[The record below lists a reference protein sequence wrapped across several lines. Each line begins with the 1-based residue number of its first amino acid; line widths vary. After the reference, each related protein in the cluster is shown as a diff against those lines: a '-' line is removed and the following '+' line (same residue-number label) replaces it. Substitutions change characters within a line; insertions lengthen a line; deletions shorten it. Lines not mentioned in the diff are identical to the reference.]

1 MFSWKSKD
9 KNSDKN
15 EKKKKTVSETG
26 TVVQN
31 NNTTSYNMRKT
42 VQIMETSHSSQQR
55 TITTTSSSSGTI
67 TSRQWPPPS
76 NITENTRHNSLSE
89 LKLRPI
95 PFAGQ
100 SYNLPR
106 MTPNYISTF
115 TRHNSERLPTNT
127 TNNNVV
133 SKKYILPGSQKVE
146 SDARLFQNSA
156 ISSVPRT
163 QPFQNVSAISSVSRT
178 QPFQNVSAISS
189 VSRIQPTTVP
199 NNDRLIT
206 SRDVPKYDTNG
217 PRRGTVVIFN
227 NIKFLDSNDERKGAE
242 LDEKNLK
249 KLFQD
254 LGFDVN
260 VHRNLKLSEM
270 KQKINRYRQSND
282 LGKGAMLIVIVM
294 SHGNNTRG
302 SEQIPGG
309 FTQILTVDDKY
320 LNVDDVLSEFTNDR
334 CVAMK
339 GKPKIFIFQC
349 CRGNR
354 KELQVDAV
362 PFTNIVK
369 QHADMLIAYSTIPG
383 FFSLRE
389 PKNGSWYIQSICD
402 VFSQHAANYHVEE
415 LLKIVDDRLSRKHP
429 DYKQTSTFE
438 NRGFKECYLL
448 PQP

>member
-1 MFSWKSKD
+1 MFFWKSKD

-15 EKKKKTVSETG
+15 EKKKRTVSET
-26 TVVQN
+26 VAVLQN
-31 NNTTSYNMRKT
+31 NNTTSYNMRRT
-42 VQIMETSHSSQQR
+42 VQVMETSHSSQQR
-55 TITTTSSSSGTI
+55 TITSTSTSSGTI
-67 TSRQWPPPS
+67 TSRQCPPPS

-89 LKLRPI
+89 LTLRPI
-95 PFAGQ
+95 PFPGQ

-106 MTPNYISTF
+106 MPTNYISPF
-115 TRHNSERLPTNT
+115 TRHNSERLPTRT

-133 SKKYILPGSQKVE
+133 S
-146 SDARLFQNSA
+146 DARVFQNNVSAISSVPRTQPFQNNVSAISSVPRTQPFQNSA

-163 QPFQNVSAISSVSRT
+163 QP
-178 QPFQNVSAISS
+178 
-189 VSRIQPTTVP
+189 TTVP
-199 NNDRLIT
+199 NNDRRIT
-206 SRDVPKYDTNG
+206 TREVPRYDTNG
-217 PRRGTVVIFN
+217 RRRGTVVILN
-227 NIKFLDSNDERKGAE
+227 NIKFLDSKDERKGAE

-249 KLFQD
+249 RLFQD

-260 VHRNLKLSEM
+260 VHRNLKLTEM
-270 KQKINRYRQSND
+270 KSKISRYRQSND
-282 LGKGAMLIVIVM
+282 LGRGAMLIVIVM
-294 SHGNNTRG
+294 SHGNNMRG
-302 SEQIPGG
+302 GQEIPGG

-320 LNVDDVLSEFTNDR
+320 LNVDDVLSEFTNDK

-349 CRGNR
+349 CRGHR

-389 PKNGSWYIQSICD
+389 PKNGSWYIQSICN
-402 VFSQHAANYHVEE
+402 VFRRHAAEYHVEE
-415 LLKIVDDRLSRKHP
+415 LLKIVDDELSRKDP
-429 DYKQTSTFE
+429 EYKQTSTFE